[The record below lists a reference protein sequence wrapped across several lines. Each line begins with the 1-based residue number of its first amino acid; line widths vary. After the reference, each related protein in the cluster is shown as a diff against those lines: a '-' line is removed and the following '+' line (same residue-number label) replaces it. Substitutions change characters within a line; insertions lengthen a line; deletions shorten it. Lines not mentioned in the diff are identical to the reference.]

1 MSHVTYRIRKIGA
14 FLKCRSH
21 RQAALL
27 VTLLVFVPHL
37 SWGQTAAAQST
48 GSLDEALKRA
58 QAGTELHIF
67 YVHGMGIEP
76 PKRNAGTQDFETS
89 EEFRTGFCKLA
100 HCTSTPVGRNYAAA
114 DLFKPNVV
122 PTVEYLGDTVWRSA
136 EAWKAAAPFV
146 DHYNL
151 DFYDG
156 TRKGT
161 RIYLHEINWW
171 PLVISAKCRL
181 IIATDAGLVDR
192 DEKHSK
198 ICLASTPP
206 DKDGRYKSYPWITED
221 DIQTRQ
227 RPWPKGAAFNRW
239 LKHDLMDWGFADALL
254 AVGPLHRYL
263 VEGIRE
269 LVLDSYTPTDNQEF
283 IIVSHSLGSYLMFS
297 ALDLQND
304 TEAKQPAQT
313 GQPTAMSEPQS
324 GLSAETINNW
334 RERFDDVLT
343 KTSHAYFMANQL
355 SLLELANLDD
365 TKGGNLFA
373 HLKVWGD
380 LRTNAQIVAFSD
392 PDDLLTWKVP
402 CKNAN
407 SVTVTNFP
415 VKNVTRWF
423 WLFANPESAHT
434 TYDKNKQVLRA
445 MVPKLNASPI
455 QAGTGT
461 KPVAPVCP

>member
-1 MSHVTYRIRKIGA
+1 MSRVTFYFPAIGA
-14 FLKCRSH
+14 LFNNH
-21 RQAALL
+21 RRAALL
-27 VTLLVFVPHL
+27 VALLVCVPKL

-48 GSLDEALKRA
+48 GSLNEALNRA

-89 EEFRTGFCKLA
+89 EEFRAGFCKLA
-100 HCTSTPVGRNYAAA
+100 HCTSTPAGRNYADAH
-114 DLFKPNVV
+114 LFELNNRSKL
-122 PTVEYLGDTVWRSA
+122 EYLGVSVWNSD
-136 EAWKAAAPFV
+136 EDWNAAAPFV
-146 DHYNL
+146 AHYNL

-156 TRKGT
+156 PRKGT
-161 RIYLHEINWW
+161 RIYLHEIDWW
-171 PLVISAKCRL
+171 PLVLSAKCRL

-192 DEKHSK
+192 DEKDTN
-198 ICLASTPP
+198 ICLAPNIP
-206 DKDGRYKSYPWITED
+206 DTGGRYKQYAWITEAE
-221 DIQTRQ
+221 ILNR
-227 RPWPKGAAFNRW
+227 RAPWPKGAALNRF
-239 LKHDLMDWGFADALL
+239 LKHDIMDWGFADALL
-254 AVGPLHRYL
+254 AVGPLHKYL

-269 LVLDSYTPTDNQEF
+269 LVLNSYKRTDNQEF

-304 TEAKQPAQT
+304 TEAKLPAQT
-313 GQPTAMSEPQS
+313 GQPTATSEPQS
-324 GLSAETINNW
+324 ALSAETINDW
-334 RERFDDVLT
+334 RERFDYVLS

-365 TKGGNLFA
+365 TKGGDLAA
-373 HLKVWGD
+373 HLNVWGA
-380 LRTNAQIVAFSD
+380 RRANAQIVAFSD

-402 CKNAN
+402 CTKAN

-434 TYDKNKQVLRA
+434 TYDKNKHVLRA
-445 MVPKLNASPI
+445 MIPKPNAPPI
-455 QAGTGT
+455 QAGNGT
-461 KPVAPVCP
+461 NPVGPTCQ

>member
-1 MSHVTYRIRKIGA
+1 MSYVSYCVSAIGA
-14 FLKCRSH
+14 FFNNH
-21 RQAALL
+21 RRAALL
-27 VTLLVFVPHL
+27 ATLLVCAPEL

-48 GSLDEALKRA
+48 ASVTEALKRA
-58 QAGTELHIF
+58 HTGTELHIF

-100 HCTSTPVGRNYAAA
+100 HCNSTPVGRNYAGAH
-114 DLFKPNVV
+114 LFELNNRSKL
-122 PTVEYLGDTVWRSA
+122 EYLGVPVWNSD
-136 EAWKAAAPFV
+136 EDWNAAAPFV
-146 DHYNL
+146 VHYNL
-151 DFYDG
+151 DFRD
-156 TRKGT
+156 GT
-161 RIYLHEINWW
+161 RIYFHEINWW
-171 PLVISAKCRL
+171 PLVLSAKCRL

-192 DEKHSK
+192 DEKDIK
-198 ICLASTPP
+198 ICLARNIP
-206 DKDGRYKSYPWITED
+206 DTGGRYKQYAWITEAE
-221 DIQTRQ
+221 ILNRQ
-227 RPWPKGAAFNRW
+227 APWPKGAAFNRF
-239 LKHDLMDWGFADALL
+239 LKHDIMDWGFADALL
-254 AVGPLHRYL
+254 GVGPLRKYL
-263 VEGIRE
+263 VQGIRE
-269 LVLDSYTPTDNQEF
+269 LVLDSYKPTDNQEF

-304 TEAKQPAQT
+304 TEAKLPQTDQLTATSESQNLSPA
-313 GQPTAMSEPQS
+313 EI
-324 GLSAETINNW
+324 EDW
-334 RERFDDVLT
+334 RKKFDDVLT

-380 LRTNAQIVAFSD
+380 HHADAQIVAFSD

-402 CKNAN
+402 CTNAN

-423 WLFANPESAHT
+423 GLFAMPNTAHV

-445 MVPKLNASPI
+445 MVPKSNGPPI
-455 QAGTGT
+455 QSGNGANP
-461 KPVAPVCP
+461 KPPACP